1 MGRRVLVID
10 DEESI
15 RTYIKAIL
23 NKRNCVVEEAADG
36 EQAIGKIM
44 QGTYDFFICDIGMP
58 RKDGWEVLK
67 AIRSNPS
74 SKDVPVI
81 VLTGLIDNQDMKKA
95 YDLGANY
102 YITKPFTPA
111 QLNYGTMLM
120 FGEVENFWKA

>member
-1 MGRRVLVID
+1 MARKVLVID
-10 DEESI
+10 DEEGI
-15 RTYIKAIL
+15 RAYIKTIL
-23 NKRNCVVEEAADG
+23 SKRSFVVEEATDG

-44 QGTYDFFICDIGMP
+44 KGNYDFFICDIRMP
-58 RKDGWEVLK
+58 RKDGWDVLK

-74 SKDVPVI
+74 SKDAPVI
-81 VLTGLIDNQDMKKA
+81 VLTGLIDNQDIRKA
-95 YDLGANY
+95 YELGANY

>member
-10 DEESI
+10 DEEGV
-15 RTYIKAIL
+15 RTYIKTIL
-23 NKRNCVVEEAADG
+23 SKRDYVIEEAADG
-36 EQAIGKIM
+36 EQAIQKIVK
-44 QGTYDFFICDIGMP
+44 GTYDFFICDIRMP
-58 RKDGWEVLK
+58 RKDGWDVLK
-67 AIRSNPS
+67 AIRANPATRE
-74 SKDVPVI
+74 VPVI

-120 FGEVENFWKA
+120 FGEVESFWKA